1 MTDVMESSYSVLPL
15 AAETARKTDR
25 LGRWTLT
32 HEGERPMSK
41 LTGGWM
47 GKFCKRIRYP
57 YVIGSL
63 SYCMKMSFSGEV
75 MLYIRSCDEN

>member
-1 MTDVMESSYSVLPL
+1 MIDVMESSYSVLPL

-63 SYCMKMSFSGEV
+63 SYCMKMSFLGEV
-75 MLYIRSCDEN
+75 MLYIRNCDEN